1 MALNVIARGIIFNF
15 VFNLIIAYILIHYE
29 FEISNNT
36 FTILLVINLL
46 LVTIHAGMSSK
57 KYKANA
63 EINALFIGFGS
74 ACIIFLFISQ
84 FVSLSW
90 EINALIVT
98 IWMFFG
104 YIGGAIGSRLVKT
117 PKLR

>member
-15 VFNLIIAYILIHYE
+15 VINLIIAYILIHYN

-36 FTILLVINLL
+36 FTSLLVINLL
-46 LVTIHAGMSSK
+46 LVSIHAGMSSK
-57 KYKANA
+57 KNQSNA
-63 EINALFIGFGS
+63 EINALIIGFGS
-74 ACIIFLFISQ
+74 ACIIFLFVSQ

-90 EINALIVT
+90 EINALIIT

-104 YIGGAIGSRLVKT
+104 YIGGAFGSRLVKS
-117 PKLR
+117 PKPR